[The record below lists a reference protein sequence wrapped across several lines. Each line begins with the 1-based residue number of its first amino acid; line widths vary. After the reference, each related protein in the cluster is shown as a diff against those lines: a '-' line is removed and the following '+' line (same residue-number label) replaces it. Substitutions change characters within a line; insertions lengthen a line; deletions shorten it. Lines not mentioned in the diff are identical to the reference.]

1 MRRHNR
7 VRAAGLV
14 LAIGAS
20 AVAGPST
27 ATAQV
32 IAKGP
37 AMPRCHEQVALAGAV
52 LTLDSLPVP
61 GLRVAVDARQ
71 AETRT
76 GNDGRF
82 ELRCLGAP
90 GDVAVTV
97 TGDGYEPLTFTLKA
111 PAVATVSVSLT
122 MRETFPAP
130 TGVASGVPAAPT
142 LPVPSPSLASR
153 SLASPL
159 PALASPAPR
168 EGGTPSPVAAGPV
181 VVGPRDR
188 GGATPG
194 SGFIRG
200 IVRDDAGQPLRGVRL
215 ELMGSPVS
223 VMTDPEGRF
232 AFPNVPFGPYLVRVR
247 RIGFEPQLFTL
258 RVGSTETND
267 LDVRLSK
274 ATGLDTVKVIA
285 KDPRA
290 DRLRGFYSRKA
301 SITTSG
307 HFIEEEEIRNRK
319 PFNTSDILRG
329 RAGLLVSRDNQGQTV
344 VFGRNMHIVGGWCPL
359 ALFVDGVPF
368 NRIDGYIDRFV
379 PVDNVK
385 AIEVYPSAVSLPTE
399 FQRQMSGCGAVVV
412 WTK

>member
-1 MRRHNR
+1 MRRRIR
-7 VRAAGLV
+7 VPAAGLV
-14 LAIGAS
+14 LAI
-20 AVAGPST
+20 ST
-27 ATAQV
+27 AAAVGPAAAAAQV

-37 AMPRCHEQVALAGAV
+37 AMPRCHDQVAIAGVV

-76 GNDGRF
+76 GSEGRF

-97 TGDGYEPLTFTLKA
+97 TGDGYEPLAFALKA
-111 PAVATVSVSLT
+111 PAVATVSLSLT
-122 MRETFPAP
+122 IRETLPAP
-130 TGVASGVPAAPT
+130 SDVGSGVPAGPSR
-142 LPVPSPSLASR
+142 PVSSPSLTTP

-159 PALASPAPR
+159 LAPPSPAPR
-168 EGGTPSPVAAGPV
+168 EGGTPSPVGAGPV
-181 VVGPRDR
+181 IGGPRDR
-188 GGATPG
+188 GGSTAPM
-194 SGFIRG
+194 GFIRG
-200 IVRDDAGQPLRGVRL
+200 LVRDDAGQPLRGVRL

-274 ATGLDTVKVIA
+274 ATGLDTVKVVA

-290 DRLRGFYSRKA
+290 DRLRGFYARKA
-301 SITTSG
+301 AITTTG

-319 PFNTSDILRG
+319 PFNTSDMLRG

-344 VFGRNMHIVGGWCPL
+344 VFGRNMHIVGGWCPM

-368 NRIDGYIDRFV
+368 NRLDGYIDRFV

-385 AIEVYPSAVSLPTE
+385 AIEVYPSAVSVPTE